1 MHILM
6 VDAVE
11 VHGSSWVLIKLLDQF
26 GVVASTDK
34 HDRFVTTRAEL
45 QRQKSVSD
53 ILPPAVLT
61 IASADNFDMLQR
73 HAAVYCGD

>member
-1 MHILM
+1 MSPHQVTRSIWSC
-6 VDAVE
+6 
-11 VHGSSWVLIKLLDQF
+11 GF
-26 GVVASTDK
+26 NRK
-34 HDRFVTTRAEL
+34 HDRYVTTKAEL